1 MKGNLLSVEGLT
13 VVFKSKKGDEHRA
26 VNNFSLTLAPG
37 EAVAVVGE
45 SGSGKT
51 TMMRAVM
58 RVIEKKSGSVE
69 LFGSDTESVTPA
81 ELRALRHRCGYIPQD
96 PYGAVPP
103 GLSVLSAVLEPVRI
117 AGLSV
122 TEEEAEKRAVKLLA
136 SLGLT
141 GERILSSRA
150 VSLSGGQRQRV
161 EIARALMLS
170 PELLLC
176 DEPTSMQDAS
186 TRGEIIDVLKAH
198 VAKGAALLFITH
210 DLLLAGHVAD
220 RIIVMKNGKICEHGE
235 SSEVLKNPKHEYTKK
250 LLASVPVL

>member
-1 MKGNLLSVEGLT
+1 MERNLLSVEGLT

-58 RVIEKKSGSVE
+58 RLIEKKSGSVE
-69 LFGSDTESVTPA
+69 LFGNDTESVTPA

-117 AGLSV
+117 AGLSL
-122 TEEEAEKRAVKLLA
+122 TREEAGERAVKLLA
-136 SLGLT
+136 TLGLT

-170 PELLLC
+170 PGLLLC

-220 RIIVMKNGKICEHGE
+220 RIIVMKNGEICECGE

>member
-1 MKGNLLSVEGLT
+1 MGKNILSVEGLT
-13 VVFKSKKGDEHRA
+13 VVFKSKKGEEHRA
-26 VNNFSLTLAPG
+26 VNNFSLKLEPG
-37 EAVAVVGE
+37 ETVAVVGE

-58 RVIEKKSGSVE
+58 RLIEKKSGRVE
-69 LFGSDTESVTPA
+69 FFGLDTEAVTA
-81 ELRALRHRCGYIPQD
+81 SELRAIRHRCGYIPQD

-103 GLSVLSAVLEPVRI
+103 GLSVLSAVMEPVRI

-122 TEEEAEKRAVKLLA
+122 TKKEAEERAVKLLA
-136 SLGLT
+136 LLGLT

-186 TRGEIIDVLKAH
+186 TRGEIIDVLKAY

-210 DLLLAGHVAD
+210 DLLLAGHVAKK
-220 RIIVMKNGKICEHGE
+220 IIVMKNGEICEYGE
-235 SSEVLKNPKHEYTKK
+235 SSEVLSKPQHEYTKK
-250 LLASVPVL
+250 LLASVPKL